1 MSSEINYIEPL
12 EFIKISGSEM
22 VGYGYDY
29 FVSIANSFATGKT
42 RELNRSHSDMYHVI
56 NFTPRGEILTVTSTN
71 SLDNKTLNVT
81 NLGLVRGFGN
91 HNFQVK
97 AGSVD
102 TIGIEDGSFAVAWS
116 LHD

>member
-1 MSSEINYIEPL
+1 MEFYINLKDPIEFT
-12 EFIKISGSEM
+12 EISGGGM
-22 VGYGYDY
+22 AGYGYDY
-29 FVSIANSFATGKT
+29 YVWSTASYASGSS
-42 RELNRSHSDMYHVI
+42 RELNWSHSDINHVI